1 MTADIL
7 RELADAAR
15 ERVARS
21 IEKIPREE
29 MEKRAR
35 SLPCATGF
43 PFERA
48 LRGHGMAFICECKR
62 ASPSKGMISERFP
75 YIEIAEEYE
84 AAGASAISVLTEPT
98 KFLGDLQYLEEISRK
113 VSVPCLR
120 KDFIV
125 DDYMIYE
132 AKCAGASAVLLI
144 CAILT
149 LEELKRYIDIA
160 HNLGMSALCEAHDES
175 EINMAVEAGAR
186 VIGVNNRDLHDF
198 SVDLGTCIRLRPLAP
213 TSVLFVAES
222 GISTREDVKRLEEAD
237 IDAVLIGE
245 TLMRSENKKATLD
258 ELRGIE

>member
-7 RELADAAR
+7 KELADAAR
-15 ERVARS
+15 ERVAKS
-21 IEKIPREE
+21 IETISREE

-35 SLPCATGF
+35 SLPSATGF

-48 LRGHGMAFICECKR
+48 LRGPGMAFICECKR
-62 ASPSKGMISERFP
+62 ASPSKGMISDRFP
-75 YIEIAEEYE
+75 YLEIAEEYE

-98 KFLGDLQYLEEISRK
+98 KFLGDIKFLEEISQK

-120 KDFIV
+120 KDFVV
-125 DDYMIYE
+125 DEYMIYE

-149 LEELKRYIDIA
+149 LEDLKRYIDIA

-175 EINMAVEAGAR
+175 EIAMATEAGAR

-213 TSVLFVAES
+213 PSVLFVAES
-222 GISTREDVKRLEEAD
+222 GITTREDVKRLEEAD

-245 TLMRSENKKATLD
+245 TLMRSEDKKATLD
-258 ELRGIE
+258 ELRGSE